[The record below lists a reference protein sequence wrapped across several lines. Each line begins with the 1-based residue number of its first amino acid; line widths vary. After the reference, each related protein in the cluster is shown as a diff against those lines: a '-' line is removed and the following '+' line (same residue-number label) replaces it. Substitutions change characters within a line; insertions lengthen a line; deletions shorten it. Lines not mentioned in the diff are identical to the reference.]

1 MENDRREILVVM
13 GALMLGLFLAAL
25 DQTIVATALP
35 TIVGELGGLD
45 HLSWV
50 VTAYL
55 LTSTVSV
62 PLFGKI
68 SDLYGR
74 KLVFQFAIGSFLV
87 GSVLCGAAQDM
98 VQLIVF
104 RGIQGIGGG
113 GLMAMTFVIMGDL
126 ISPRER
132 GKYAGYFTGVFAM
145 SSIIGPLVGGFFVD
159 SVSWRWVF
167 YVNLP
172 LGGLAMAAAQ
182 RYLHVDRPH
191 ERRPVDVLGAV
202 LLVTGVSCLLLVSVW
217 GGQEHEW
224 SSPTIVGLGLA
235 GVTLMTLF
243 LLQERR
249 AEEPLVPLRL
259 FANPVVRTT
268 TLLSALM
275 GTAMFGATVF
285 MPLFLQVVTGASAT
299 TSGLLTLP
307 MMGGVLIGS
316 TVSGRVV
323 SWTGRYKAWPVGG
336 TAVATVG
343 LYVLSLMDAGSG
355 RLHQGLGMFLL
366 GLGIGS
372 VMPILTLAVQNAA
385 EPRDLGS
392 ATSIVNFTRS
402 LGGAFGVAV
411 FGAIMTARISGNLGG
426 SVDAGL
432 LSSPEQIRAIGDPEL
447 VGRITAAIADGV
459 THVFLVA
466 TPLLALSFL
475 VAWMLKELPLRETTG
490 MTTSLVEGAEEAG
503 LVLQPNVE
511 PTTTSPST

>member
-25 DQTIVATALP
+25 DQTIVSTALP

-55 LTSTVSV
+55 LTSTASV

-74 KLVFQFAIGSFLV
+74 KLVFQVAIGSFLI

-98 VQLIVF
+98 FQLILF

-145 SSIIGPLVGGFFVD
+145 SSVIGPLVGGFFVD

-167 YVNLP
+167 YINLP
-172 LGGLAMAAAQ
+172 TGGLAMLAAQ
-182 RYLHVDRPH
+182 RYLHVNRPH
-191 ERRPVDVLGAV
+191 EKRPVDLLGAV
-202 LLVTGVSCLLLVSVW
+202 LLVAGVSCLLLVSVW
-217 GGQEHEW
+217 GGQQHEW
-224 SSPTIVGLGLA
+224 GSATIIGLGVA
-235 GVTLMTLF
+235 GTLLMALF
-243 LLQERR
+243 VLQERR

-259 FANPVVRTT
+259 FSNPVVRTT
-268 TLLSALM
+268 TLLAALIGM
-275 GTAMFGATVF
+275 AMFGATVF
-285 MPLFLQVVTGASAT
+285 MPVYLQVVTGASAT

-307 MMGGVLIGS
+307 MMAGVLLGS
-316 TVSGRVV
+316 MVSGRVI
-323 SWTGRYKAWPVGG
+323 SWTGRYKVWPVAG
-336 TAVATVG
+336 TALATVG
-343 LYVLSLMDAGSG
+343 LYVLSLMDASSG

-372 VMPILTLAVQNAA
+372 VMPTLTLAVQNAA
-385 EPRDLGS
+385 EQRDLGS
-392 ATSIVNFTRS
+392 ATSLVNFTRS
-402 LGGAFGVAV
+402 LGGAFGVAI
-411 FGAIMTARISGNLGG
+411 FGAVMTARISSNLGG
-426 SVDAGL
+426 SVDPEL
-432 LSSPEQIRAIGDPEL
+432 INSPEQIRALGDPEL
-447 VGRITAAIADGV
+447 VARITTAIADAV

-466 TPLLALSFL
+466 TPLLAVSFV
-475 VAWMLKELPLRETTG
+475 VAWLLKELPLRDTVG
-490 MTTSLVEGAEEAG
+490 LTTSLVEGAEEAG
-503 LVLQPNVE
+503 LVLQPNLE
-511 PTTTSPST
+511 PTATTAAN